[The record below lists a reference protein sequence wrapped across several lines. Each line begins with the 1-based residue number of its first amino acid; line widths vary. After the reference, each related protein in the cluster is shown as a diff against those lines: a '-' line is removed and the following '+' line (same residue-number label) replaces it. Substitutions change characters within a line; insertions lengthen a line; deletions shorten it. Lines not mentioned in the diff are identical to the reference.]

1 MRDESHAMKYT
12 DEDNAN
18 LAVRKHNEDEI
29 LTLVSR
35 TITIRHWS

>member
-18 LAVRKHNEDEI
+18 LAVRKHNEDK
-29 LTLVSR
+29 
-35 TITIRHWS
+35 IRLFVK